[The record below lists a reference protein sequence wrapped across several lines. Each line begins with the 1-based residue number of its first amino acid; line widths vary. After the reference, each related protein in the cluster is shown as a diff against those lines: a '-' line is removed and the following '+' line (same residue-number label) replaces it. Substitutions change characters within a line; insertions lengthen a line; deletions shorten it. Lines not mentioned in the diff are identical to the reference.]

1 MNEGIKKFEE
11 LLKTDESFKA
21 KLQAAAEAYT
31 GEENEEAV
39 FNGVLLP
46 VAKEYGISASYE
58 ELKDY
63 IGNLASTDEI
73 MDEEELKQIAGSKGG
88 GFGAGVCY
96 GVGIGWGAAGGDG
109 GSVACIVVGHGTKY
123 CCLGEGDP
131 HGDTCKEC
139 PTFAIN

>member
-1 MNEGIKKFEE
+1 MLKNAIKAFIQEGPYMNEGIKKFEE
-11 LLKTDESFKA
+11 LLRTDESFKA

-96 GVGIGWGAAGGDG
+96 GVGIG
-109 GSVACIVVGHGTKY
+109 CFFEIQIGHIIRLTHI
-123 CCLGEGDP
+123 LP
-131 HGDTCKEC
+131 
-139 PTFAIN
+139 